1 MFAKELLPLRALGP
15 DRTEIVWR
23 SEARDFRAPREALG
37 ARIEHFY
44 AASIEG
50 LDRLLSAG

>member
-1 MFAKELLPLRALGP
+1 MISLSAAGP
-15 DRTEIVWR
+15 DRTEILWR
-23 SEARDFRAPREALG
+23 SEARDFQIPPEALG
-37 ARIEHFY
+37 ARIEQFY